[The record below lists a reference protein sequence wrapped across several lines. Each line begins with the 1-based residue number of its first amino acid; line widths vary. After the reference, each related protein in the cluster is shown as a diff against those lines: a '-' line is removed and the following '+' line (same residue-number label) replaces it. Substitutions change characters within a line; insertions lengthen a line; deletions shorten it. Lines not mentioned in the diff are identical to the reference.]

1 MRVNSPNRSLSLA
14 AAQQWTRTVMNKSS
28 TLELA
33 ARPTRGFSGYFVFWL
48 VVGECFCLQVLRL
61 ITAFFCCG
69 THGAYCRVELAC
81 PNTSQT
87 ARLCGRKEGSSSGAF
102 HLLWKTCTFW
112 CVVVNKIGDVT
123 VYLYFCHFMACF
135 ACQSFFLLCK
145 LKN

>member
-1 MRVNSPNRSLSLA
+1 
-14 AAQQWTRTVMNKSS
+14 MNKSS

-81 PNTSQT
+81 PNTL
-87 ARLCGRKEGSSSGAF
+87 RLCVCVGGRGGSSPGA
-102 HLLWKTCTFW
+102 LRSLWKTRTF
-112 CVVVNKIGDVT
+112 
-123 VYLYFCHFMACF
+123 
-135 ACQSFFLLCK
+135 
-145 LKN
+145 